1 MMNNQRNSE
10 GLFVGLSIFLIV
22 TLGSILYYNTLNVPF
37 YFDDLSNLKNPSLK
51 VEKLT
56 IDEITESIS
65 GATLKSR
72 PVSNL
77 SFALNYYVGGYRVQG
92 YHLVNITIHILS
104 AIFLFL
110 LIRLMINHEP
120 NRRYY
125 PNRNSIALF
134 SVLIWLAHPL
144 ATQSVTYIVQRM
156 NSMAAMFYILTLLLF
171 VIGRNIVEKGEYSQK
186 RISVVLVFL
195 CAFISGVCAVGSKEI
210 GATLPISLFLY
221 EWFFYR
227 DLSLVWLRK
236 RFALVLFVGCV
247 LFLITYLY
255 TDGNLIRRI
264 FHSYG
269 RRDFTLGERLLTQPR
284 VILHYISLLFFPHPG
299 RLVLDYDFQT
309 SVSILKPITT
319 LISHLVLTG
328 VGLFTVIISKK
339 YRLIGFSILWFAI
352 NLIIESSVVGLE
364 MVFEHRTYLPSMF
377 LIIALVSTFH
387 VIKINKMV
395 LQGFFIGIIL
405 VLSFWTI
412 ERNSVWI
419 DPVGFW
425 RDAVTKAPEKA
436 RPRSNLGNA
445 LAKEKDNLTLAKKQ
459 LLIAVQLDNKAHIAH
474 DNLAKIFHM
483 LGEND
488 KAEFHFKEAIN
499 IIPYFS
505 NARMGYGNL
514 LMDEKRWSEANEQF
528 LNILERMPTDPV
540 TNELAGRTALRS
552 GDYQKSLIYLEKA
565 HKKRPKN
572 TDVLTD
578 LGTAYLML
586 NDQKAITNFKK
597 ALKIDGSILEANYH
611 LGMLYAQLG
620 MRDEAIK
627 YYGKASALYEAVPPI
642 LYNYANIQL
651 KSNNLQEAKAMYEQY
666 LDNSNTIANAYNNLG
681 LTYVQLGEVE
691 SASENFKKAMV
702 INAKHSKATANYL
715 LTLEMLNKGEKHI
728 D

>member
-1 MMNNQRNSE
+1 MS
-10 GLFVGLSIFLIV
+10 
-22 TLGSILYYNTLNVPF
+22 LG
-37 YFDDLSNLKNPSLK
+37 
-51 VEKLT
+51 
-56 IDEITESIS
+56 
-65 GATLKSR
+65 R
-72 PVSNL
+72 PL
-77 SFALNYYVGGYRVQG
+77 
-92 YHLVNITIHILS
+92 
-104 AIFLFL
+104 
-110 LIRLMINHEP
+110 
-120 NRRYY
+120 
-125 PNRNSIALF
+125 
-134 SVLIWLAHPL
+134 LIWLAHPL

-210 GATLPISLFLY
+210 GATLPITLFLY

-227 DLSLVWLRK
+227 DLSLMWLRK
-236 RFALVLFVGCV
+236 RLALVMFVGCA

-284 VILHYISLLFFPHPG
+284 VILHYISLIFYPQPG

-387 VIKINKMV
+387 MIKVNKVV
-395 LQGFFIGIIL
+395 LQVFFIGIIL

-425 RDAVTKAPEKA
+425 SDAVTKAPEKA
-436 RPRSNLGNA
+436 RPRTNLGNA
-445 LAKEKDNLTLAKKQ
+445 LAKDNLTLAKDQ

-483 LGEND
+483 LGENK

-586 NDQKAITNFKK
+586 NDQKAKKYFKK
-597 ALKIDGSILEANYH
+597 ALEIDDSILEANYN
-611 LGMLYAQLG
+611 LGMIYAKLG

-627 YYGKASALYEAVPPI
+627 YYGRASALYEAAPPI
-642 LYNYANIQL
+642 FYNYANIQL
-651 KSNNLQEAKAMYEQY
+651 KSNNLQEAKAMYVQY
-666 LDNSNTIANAYNNLG
+666 LDNSDTIANAYNNLG

-691 SASENFKKAMV
+691 NASENFKKAMA
-702 INAKHSKATANYL
+702 INPKHSKAIDNYL
-715 LTLEMLNKGEKHI
+715 LTLEILSKDERNLE
-728 D
+728 